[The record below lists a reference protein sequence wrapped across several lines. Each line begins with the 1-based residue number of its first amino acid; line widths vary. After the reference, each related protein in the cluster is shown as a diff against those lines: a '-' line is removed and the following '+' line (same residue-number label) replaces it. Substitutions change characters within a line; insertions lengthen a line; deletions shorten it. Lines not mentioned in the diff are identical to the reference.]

1 METSFVPLDKMSFVL
16 NPSFNM
22 SCTAFSSASA
32 SLSNSKEYEKLKIRK
47 YLSCHI
53 CDSRKIEKALMA
65 PNILNNSELK
75 SKEINK
81 IKEIK
86 SKLREFK
93 KFIKNNFKY
102 VGENFAHEA
111 RSIHYDPKK
120 KNKAIYGKA
129 SREEIEDLKQEGIKT
144 EEFPWL
150 EDKEN

>member
-1 METSFVPLDKMSFVL
+1 MIKYKLVCKDCNNIFDSW
-16 NPSFNM
+16 
-22 SCTAFSSASA
+22 FSSSE
-32 SLSNSKEYEKLKIRK
+32 EYEKLKKRK

-53 CDSRKIEKALMA
+53 CDSPKIEKALMA

-75 SKEINK
+75 SKDINK

-144 EEFPWL
+144 EEFPWF

>member
-1 METSFVPLDKMSFVL
+1 MIKYKLICKDCNNTFDSWF
-16 NPSFNM
+16 
-22 SCTAFSSASA
+22 
-32 SLSNSKEYEKLKIRK
+32 SNSKEYEKLKKRK
-47 YLSCHI
+47 YLNCHI
-53 CDSRKIEKALMA
+53 CNSYRVEKTLMA
-65 PNILNNSELK
+65 PNLQKSPNLK
-75 SKEINK
+75 NKDINK

-86 SKLREFK
+86 LKLREFK

>member
-1 METSFVPLDKMSFVL
+1 MIVFNLNCSDCAYSFEGWFENTKDYNKQVKKRL
-16 NPSFNM
+16 
-22 SCTAFSSASA
+22 
-32 SLSNSKEYEKLKIRK
+32 
-47 YLSCHI
+47 LSCPSCNSI
-53 CDSRKIEKALMA
+53 QIKKALMA
-65 PNILNNSELK
+65 PNILNNSQLK
-75 SKEINK
+75 SKDINK

-93 KFIKNNFKY
+93 KFIKDNFKY
-102 VGENFAHEA
+102 VGDNFAHEA

-129 SREEIEDLKQEGIKT
+129 SQKEIQDLKQEGIKT